1 MNANTFTINNK
12 HLWALAIIVLTC
24 LAYIPVFT
32 DGFTNWDD
40 NIFVTSN
47 ELIRSFSWF
56 NIKTWFTQP
65 FVGQYQPLVLLSFA
79 IDYSINGYDPLV
91 FHISNLLFHLV
102 NTFLVFKFIDL
113 LFKNTFVSL
122 LTALLFGI
130 HTLNVESVAWIT
142 ERKNVLFTLFYLGS
156 LICYLKYLDKNNFKY
171 FLSTLILFVISLA
184 SKSAAVTLPVVL
196 VLIDYIYRR
205 DHFKKLV
212 LIEKIPFFALS
223 LFIGIYTIIAHQ
235 QYGALSNATGYSFWM
250 RMLISAQALI
260 FYFEKLVLPANLS
273 AYYPLPQDLKNRL
286 PQLIIGFVF
295 MYGIIISSV
304 VIAIKKRNNFILFG
318 LGFFIINLVLF
329 IIPAGVPVLTTDRYT
344 YVPFIGIFL
353 IMAYGLYI
361 IINKTSK
368 LKILWLSLIVSYV
381 LMLSILTFKQSQ
393 LWQDSITLWNNVIN
407 KTGEASFPLM
417 KRGIAYRHL
426 NDFEKALNDLN
437 ASIEL
442 DNQYPVVF
450 ENRGYIYLLQEDYK
464 NAIQDFNQAVVIDS
478 QSAYSLRNLGL
489 CYLNLQEYEKALSLI
504 NQSLEIDSKN
514 AYALKTKGKIN
525 IALNKINDACIDLQQ
540 SIKLGLSDDNEK
552 EAKALIY
559 KYCTEE
565 K

>member
-361 IINKTSK
+361 IINKTS
-368 LKILWLSLIVSYV
+368 
-381 LMLSILTFKQSQ
+381 
-393 LWQDSITLWNNVIN
+393 
-407 KTGEASFPLM
+407 
-417 KRGIAYRHL
+417 
-426 NDFEKALNDLN
+426 
-437 ASIEL
+437 
-442 DNQYPVVF
+442 
-450 ENRGYIYLLQEDYK
+450 
-464 NAIQDFNQAVVIDS
+464 
-478 QSAYSLRNLGL
+478 
-489 CYLNLQEYEKALSLI
+489 
-504 NQSLEIDSKN
+504 
-514 AYALKTKGKIN
+514 
-525 IALNKINDACIDLQQ
+525 
-540 SIKLGLSDDNEK
+540 
-552 EAKALIY
+552 
-559 KYCTEE
+559 
-565 K
+565 

>member
-142 ERKNVLFTLFYLGS
+142 ERKNVMFTLFYLGS

>member
-514 AYALKTKGKIN
+514 AYALKTKDKIN